1 MPEAKKEPSKRG
13 RKKGVPNKITATIKQ
28 AMLDSFEKVGGV
40 KWLANLAMNEP
51 RSYAVLLAKI
61 IPTQVEGA
69 DGGPV
74 QIQVLTAVPDPEPDD
89 DQEDG

>member
-1 MPEAKKEPSKRG
+1 MADEKAAPSKRG
-13 RKKGVPNKITATIKQ
+13 RKKGVPNKITATVKQ
-28 AMLDSFEKVGGV
+28 AMIDSFEKVGGA

-69 DGGPV
+69 DGGPI
-74 QIQVLTAVPDPEPDD
+74 QIQVVTSVPDPEDD
-89 DQEDG
+89 ADEND